1 MLELRQVSFAYPQFT
16 AVRDISLTVEPGE
29 FTAIVGKNGSG
40 KTTLTRLM
48 MSLLKPSHGQILL
61 NGQDTKKLLPAD
73 LATTIGYV
81 FQNPDRQILR
91 DTVEQEIA
99 YGPQQLGFSPDRQQK
114 NVQMAMEVCGLAE
127 LAQAYPRSLSKGCK
141 QRLAIASVLALE
153 PQMLIL
159 DEPTSGQDATD
170 KDKMMKLL
178 ADLNNQGLTIILVTH
193 DMEILM
199 QYAQRVIVLNAG
211 NMVFDGTPND
221 LFMDNNPIAAWGLQV
236 PTILHLS
243 QKLAKYGIPATNSA
257 DRLCQSL
264 LGPMEDKQL

>member
-1 MLELRQVSFAYPQFT
+1 MLELKQVSFSYPQFT
-16 AVRDISLTVEPGE
+16 AVNNISLTVQPGE
-29 FTAIVGKNGSG
+29 FIAVAGKNGSG

-61 NGQDTKKLLPAD
+61 NGQDTEKLVPAD

-99 YGPQQLGFSPDRQQK
+99 FGPQQLGFSPDRQQK
-114 NVQMAMEVCGLAE
+114 NVQLAMEVCGLTE
-127 LAQAYPRSLSKGCK
+127 LAQAYPRSLSKGYK

-159 DEPTSGQDATD
+159 DEPTSGQDAMD

-178 ADLNNQGLTIILVTH
+178 AHLNSQGLTILLVTH

-199 QYAQRVIVLNAG
+199 QYAKRVIVLNAG
-211 NMVFDGTPND
+211 NMVYDGIPNG
-221 LFMDNNPIAAWGLQV
+221 LFVSNNPIVSWGLQV
-236 PTILHLS
+236 PTVLHLS
-243 QKLAKYGIPATNSA
+243 QKLAKYGIPSTNSA
-257 DRLCQSL
+257 DQLCRSL
-264 LGPMEDKQL
+264 LGQTEDTGL